1 MELQIEEYLKPT
13 AAIDSDNPSIQWEGK
28 DLTKE
33 QEDVTEKAKSLFY
46 FVRDEIKYNPYSSHC
61 SPEHYVASTILERRE
76 GYCVQKA
83 VLLAALAR
91 AVGIPSRLRFADIK
105 NYLVPRK
112 LAERMGTNLFVYH
125 GYDELFIE
133 RRWVKATPAF
143 DLRMCQENH
152 IIPVEFNGKNDATFH
167 SHNQD
172 GKLHIEYVRDHGHY
186 QDVPL
191 EEIIDAARAY
201 GDEYVE
207 RLKKGFRKD
216 AGV

>member
-1 MELQIEEYLKPT
+1 MNKYLEATPFIDCDAWSIKGKAQYLT
-13 AAIDSDNPSIQWEGK
+13 RGQEKAIDK
-28 DLTKE
+28 TR
-33 QEDVTEKAKSLFY
+33 SLFY
-46 FVRDEIKYNPYSSHC
+46 FVRDEIRYNPYSPHYSLG
-61 SPEHYVASTILERRE
+61 HYVASTILQRRE

-91 AVGIPSRLRFADIK
+91 AVGILSRLRFADIK
-105 NYLVPRK
+105 NYHVPKK
-112 LAERMGTNLFVYH
+112 LAEQMGTNLFVYH

-152 IIPVEFNGKNDATFH
+152 IIPIEFDGKNHAIFH

-186 QDVPL
+186 QDAPL
-191 EEIIDAARAY
+191 QEIIDAATRAY
-201 GDEYVE
+201 GDEYVA
-207 RLKKGFRKD
+207 RLKNEYR
-216 AGV
+216 